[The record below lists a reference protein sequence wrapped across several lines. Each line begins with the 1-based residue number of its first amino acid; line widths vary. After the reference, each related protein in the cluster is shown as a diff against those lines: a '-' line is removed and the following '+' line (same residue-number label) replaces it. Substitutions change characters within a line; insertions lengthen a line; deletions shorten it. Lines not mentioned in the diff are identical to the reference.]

1 MIFNKYISSL
11 LLSVLFALLPG
22 LALQAHPC
30 DSLYAAGN
38 ACYGKGLYA
47 DAVRNYEAVVG
58 QGQHS
63 AALYYNLGNAYFK
76 QNDYASAILNY
87 ERALLLAPDDEDIR
101 FNLELAR
108 TFTVDVTEPL
118 PQFFTTRWAMAFV
131 GLFSTNVWAYIA
143 LCAFIAALV
152 AAGIFWFGREAAIKR
167 LCFGL
172 SVALLLLFA
181 AALWASYSGK
191 NQLVDSQHA
200 IVFDASVAV
209 KSTPDSAGQD
219 LFILHAG
226 TKVKLIREVGAWC
239 EVQIADGSKGW
250 MEKTSFRKI

>member
-1 MIFNKYISSL
+1 MKISNIL
-11 LLSVLFALLPG
+11 TIIGL
-22 LALQAHPC
+22 LALSTRLSAQSP

-38 ACYGKGLYA
+38 ACYTAGQYA
-47 DAVRNYEAVVG
+47 DAVRNYEAIVG

-76 QNDYASAILNY
+76 QNDYPSAILNY
-87 ERALLLAPDDEDIR
+87 ERAALLAPDDEDIR

-108 TFTVDVTEPL
+108 TFTIDVTEPL
-118 PQFFTTRWAMAFV
+118 PEFFTTRWAKAFV
-131 GLFSTNVWAYIA
+131 GLFSTNAWAYIA
-143 LCAFIAALV
+143 LFAFVAALV

-250 MEKTSFRKI
+250 MEKTSFKKI